1 MLLGHR
7 SGILIKIDNVSKA
20 LVPTRFFFWHENG
33 DGIDLFV
40 EVEHSEHL
48 ISPKFEESPVFITGG
63 CLRERHASSFMCRLM
78 QRKEMATVEQ
88 KGKEKLDV
96 QYEGYTEDT
105 GTEVEED
112 TSACGLGLGFGRD
125 RQQPRGKMA
134 RRGGLTLGK
143 SRYWQAKDE

>member
-1 MLLGHR
+1 
-7 SGILIKIDNVSKA
+7 
-20 LVPTRFFFWHENG
+20 
-33 DGIDLFV
+33 
-40 EVEHSEHL
+40 
-48 ISPKFEESPVFITGG
+48 
-63 CLRERHASSFMCRLM
+63 
-78 QRKEMATVEQ
+78 MATVER

-96 QYEGYTEDT
+96 QYEGYNEDT

-112 TSACGLGLGFGRD
+112 TSGCGLGLGFGRD